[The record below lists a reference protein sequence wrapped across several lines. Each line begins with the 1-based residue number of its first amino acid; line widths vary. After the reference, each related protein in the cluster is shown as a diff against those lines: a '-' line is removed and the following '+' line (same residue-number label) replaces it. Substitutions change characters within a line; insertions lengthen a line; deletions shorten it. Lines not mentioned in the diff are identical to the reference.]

1 MLNSLYTDE
10 RFVYDRRGVDM
21 INFDEELKK
30 YRPSAEVENL
40 EDVVNKQNLTDMTDI
55 MREMLKDRKEK

>member
-1 MLNSLYTDE
+1 
-10 RFVYDRRGVDM
+10 M
-21 INFDEELKK
+21 INFEEELKK

-55 MREMLKDRKEK
+55 MREMLKERKEK

>member
-1 MLNSLYTDE
+1 
-10 RFVYDRRGVDM
+10 M

-40 EDVVNKQNLTDMTDI
+40 EDIVNKQNLTDMTDI

>member
-1 MLNSLYTDE
+1 
-10 RFVYDRRGVDM
+10 M

-55 MREMLKDRKEK
+55 MREMLKERKEK